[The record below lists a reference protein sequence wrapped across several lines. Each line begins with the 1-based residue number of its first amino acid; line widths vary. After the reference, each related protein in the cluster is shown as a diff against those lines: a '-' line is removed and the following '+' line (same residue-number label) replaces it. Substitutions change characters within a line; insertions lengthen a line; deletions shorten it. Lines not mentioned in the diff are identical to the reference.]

1 VNSQPQRPVE
11 TTVNGTIPP
20 PGPSVSASSTELDDL
35 RETYDDLSLRG
46 GVVDD
51 TLNQLWEE
59 MKPLS
64 PRLDMVTTQ
73 RRLKTSLARGREA
86 LAARDV
92 AGVRKHLE
100 VARADLAVLE
110 QFLNR

>member
-1 VNSQPQRPVE
+1 VPA
-11 TTVNGTIPP
+11 G
-20 PGPSVSASSTELDDL
+20 ELTAL
-35 RETYDDLSLRG
+35 RETYDDLALRG
-46 GVVDD
+46 GIVDD

-86 LAARDV
+86 LAERDV
-92 AGVRKHLE
+92 AGARKHLD
-100 VARADLAVLE
+100 VARAELAVLE